1 MLLHAEL
8 SKLASRPNL
17 ATWELSE
24 MAVNWWTG
32 ND

>member
-24 MAVNWWTG
+24 MVVKLDW
-32 ND
+32 